1 MDETDGKPE
10 PVDYDKMMIDLVE
23 GKTEPGTPGHNKP
36 VYDWPRHTKKR
47 TFVRALEGTYAH
59 MQGMVN
65 TQPRV
70 YHSKDFKWEG
80 GPQSY
85 GKPVINPMSV
95 DIAQSIET
103 HFHAF
108 APGGYNKKHGHMNSA
123 VFYVIRGEGY
133 DIHDG
138 EKLPFEAGDCM
149 IVENG
154 CVHQHFNS
162 SDTDELITLIMKAKP
177 LFLFMHMVF
186 QKSASMPPQEPVAG
200 WEEYGPPEDF

>member
-1 MDETDGKPE
+1 MDDTEGRAGAA
-10 PVDYDKMMIDLVE
+10 DYDAMMIAKVE
-23 GKTEPGTPGHNKP
+23 GDTKPGEAGHNKP
-36 VYDWPRHTKKR
+36 KYDWPRHTKKR

-59 MQGMVN
+59 LLSLVQQ
-65 TQPRV
+65 QPRV
-70 YHSKDFKWEG
+70 FSSKDFRWEG

-95 DIAQSIET
+95 DVAQSIET

-123 VFYVIRGEGY
+123 VFYVLRGHGY

-138 EKLPFEAGDCM
+138 VRMDYEAGDCL

-154 CVHQHFNS
+154 CVHQHFNG
-162 SDTDELITLIMKAKP
+162 SDSEEMLTLIMKAKP
-177 LFLFMHMVF
+177 LFLFMHMLF
-186 QKSASMPPQEPVAG
+186 QKSASMPPDEPVPG
-200 WEEYGPPEDF
+200 WETYGPPDDL

>member
-1 MDETDGKPE
+1 MDETDGESE

-23 GKTEPGTPGHNKP
+23 GKAGPGEPGHNKP
-36 VYDWPRHTKKR
+36 RYDWPRHTKKR

-59 MQGMVN
+59 LQNVVN
-65 TQPRV
+65 QQPRV
-70 YHSKDFKWEG
+70 YHTSDFHWEG

-103 HFHAF
+103 HIHAF

-123 VFYVIRGEGY
+123 VFYVMRGEGY

-154 CVHQHFNS
+154 CVHQHFNA
-162 SDTDELITLIMKAKP
+162 SDKEELVTVIMKAKP
-177 LFLFMHMVF
+177 LFLFMHMLF
-186 QKSASMPPQEPVAG
+186 QKMV
-200 WEEYGPPEDF
+200 EYPAKTVPEGAENYTIPTHI

>member
-23 GKTEPGTPGHNKP
+23 GKTEPGAPGHNKP

-186 QKSASMPPQEPVAG
+186 QKTVKMPPNEATKEQLEYEP
-200 WEEYGPPEDF
+200 PTDL

>member
-1 MDETDGKPE
+1 MDDTDGKSE

-23 GKTEPGTPGHNKP
+23 GKTEPGAPGHNKP

-95 DIAQSIET
+95 DIAPVHRDSFPCLRAGRLQQET
-103 HFHAF
+103 RPYEQRRLLCF
-108 APGGYNKKHGHMNSA
+108 PR
-123 VFYVIRGEGY
+123 RGLRY
-133 DIHDG
+133 
-138 EKLPFEAGDCM
+138 P
-149 IVENG
+149 
-154 CVHQHFNS
+154 
-162 SDTDELITLIMKAKP
+162 
-177 LFLFMHMVF
+177 
-186 QKSASMPPQEPVAG
+186 
-200 WEEYGPPEDF
+200 